1 MIDCKVG
8 AFPHYGG
15 RWAEW
20 NGNFRDTV
28 RSFIKGSEGPWA
40 QAFASS
46 VCGSP
51 SIYAAEQPGD
61 GESFPPSFP
70 LLTASPVGSP
80 SWLQKGAARAH
91 GRKHLTPLSAAHSA
105 SMLPSSATVSG
116 MTAVLFNSCGV
127 HLKLQCTRLAGAGMR
142 RAKHE
147 TELACHSCDSPSE
160 AGVQPSLSVR
170 CCLPNR
176 AAEARGAL

>member
-1 MIDCKVG
+1 MG

-61 GESFPPSFP
+61 GESFPLRF
-70 LLTASPVGSP
+70 
-80 SWLQKGAARAH
+80 
-91 GRKHLTPLSAAHSA
+91 TP
-105 SMLPSSATVSG
+105 P
-116 MTAVLFNSCGV
+116 
-127 HLKLQCTRLAGAGMR
+127 
-142 RAKHE
+142 
-147 TELACHSCDSPSE
+147 D
-160 AGVQPSLSVR
+160 
-170 CCLPNR
+170 CLPCGFSPPGFNKR
-176 AAEARGAL
+176 QRGPMDASI